1 MAALAVAVPG
11 GAVKRFSIIACLFA
25 GLFFQLRTASATE
38 VGRGRD
44 FGLGFALGSPTS
56 IVGKY
61 FIGGDNAIDF
71 GLGFWTYGWRCGRR
85 DYDDRGYCGGNR
97 AFDLVSVNA
106 DYLWQD
112 NLVAGTGAKLDWHIG
127 AGGRV
132 WLGGGD
138 FSAAARMPL
147 GLDLTFR
154 KPSFLEVFLELAPA
168 MYIVPGLYLD
178 IEAFLGVRFYF

>member
-1 MAALAVAVPG
+1 M
-11 GAVKRFSIIACLFA
+11 KRFLVILCLSAC
-25 GLFFQLRTASATE
+25 FFLQLRTASATE
-38 VGRGRD
+38 VGRGRN

-61 FIGGDNAIDF
+61 FVGGDNAIDF
-71 GLGFWTYGWRCGRR
+71 GLGFWTAGWSCSRR
-85 DYDDRGYCGGNR
+85 FDDRGYCGGNR
-97 AFDLVSVNA
+97 AFDLVSINA

-154 KPSFLEVFLELAPA
+154 KPSFLEVFLEVAPA

>member
-1 MAALAVAVPG
+1 MKRWLLLLGLIGMSAIIPG
-11 GAVKRFSIIACLFA
+11 RAW
-25 GLFFQLRTASATE
+25 ATE

-44 FGLGFALGSPTS
+44 FGLGFAFGSPTS

-61 FIGGDNAIDF
+61 FVGDDNALDF
-71 GLGFWTYGWRCGRR
+71 GLGFWRYGWNCNVPDDPSFCH
-85 DYDDRGYCGGNR
+85 DYH
-97 AFDLVSVNA
+97 AFSRISLNA

-112 NLVAGTGAKLDWHIG
+112 GIVAGRAANLDWHIG

-138 FSAAARMPL
+138 FALAARMPI

-168 MYIVPGLYLD
+168 LYIVPGIDLD